1 MKRSVVIILILLVSV
16 YVVAQPPKPNH
27 RSKNNAE
34 VKDGEV
40 QTKSGPLGTST
51 TLLITMGV
59 LATGYKIKKN
69 KNINK
74 I

>member
-1 MKRSVVIILILLVSV
+1 MVSV
-16 YVVAQPPKPNH
+16 YVVAQPPMPNH

-59 LATGYKIKKN
+59 LATGYKIKK
-69 KNINK
+69 KK
-74 I
+74 E